1 MLNEISYPPH
11 RRYRSRTQWEPVG
24 FFSECLCNATQFDL
38 MLGFFSSSAI
48 NVLADGFAS
57 FLYNGG
63 RMRLVINDILT
74 EQDKAAFANGT
85 LDTLPF
91 FDLTDLEKLKS
102 TLSERDAHFFECLS
116 WLIKNDRLEVKI
128 VAPKEGIGISHT
140 KSGIFGDGED
150 CVAFDGSCNFSRTAL
165 IDNIES
171 LTVSC
176 EWDGSIEAEK
186 ARDIK
191 EDFETV
197 FNGKDESVVY
207 MTTEQV
213 RTRLIDGFK
222 DKSLTALLEDEYK
235 LIERHIK
242 EKDLPLSVKHAL
254 EKAKQ
259 RVSAAIDKLKEEKIE
274 KREDV
279 ITQEIEPCFPY
290 PTGPRDYQN
299 QAFENWK
306 NNNQRGLFAM
316 ATGTGKTIT
325 SLNCLLEIYK
335 RNGYYKAIILV
346 PTITLVNQWEQE
358 CEKFHFS
365 NVIKVYSKNS
375 EWRSK
380 IERLQMAEEYKKA
393 KESSQNFIIISTY
406 ASFTR
411 GNVFDIL
418 NGFEKSKVLLI
429 ADEAH
434 NMGSP
439 TIMKRIGDIKYLRR
453 IGLSATPER
462 QFDDDTNRKL
472 FRFFG
477 AEKQYTYE
485 YSMEEA
491 IKNGVLCRYF
501 YYPHLVRLTD
511 DEFEKYVELS
521 LKISKYF
528 NFNTNSFENK
538 DDILMSMLLARK
550 RIVHK
555 AANKLTAFNQIIN
568 ERYQKKGNLKYSLVY
583 VPEGTKPDY
592 IADSDIF
599 DSTDQVADDIV
610 SDRLI
615 DDYTEAVMKL
625 DKFITVKKFVSGQ
638 KDRDKVLS
646 AFASGKLQVLTS
658 MKCLDEGVDVPRS
671 ELAIFCASTGNPRQ
685 FIQRRGRILRKHP
698 DKFMAEIHD
707 LVVAPEVNSGS
718 DSFRMERAL
727 LKGELMRVKNFS
739 MLSENPS
746 YSQLEF
752 KSVMEHYGLNMYNN
766 DHIV

>member
-11 RRYRSRTQWEPVG
+11 RRYKSRTQWEPIG

-63 RMRLVINDILT
+63 RMRLIINDILT
-74 EQDKAAFANGT
+74 EKDKAAFANGT
-85 LDTLPF
+85 LDNLPF
-91 FDLTDLEKLKS
+91 FDLDDLERLRS
-102 TLSERDAHFFECLS
+102 TLSQRDAHFFECLS
-116 WLIKNDRLEVKI
+116 WLIRNNRLEVKI

-140 KSGIFGDGED
+140 KVGVFGDGENY
-150 CVAFDGSCNFSRTAL
+150 VAFDGSCNFSRTAL
-165 IDNIES
+165 VDNIES
-171 LTVSC
+171 ITVSC
-176 EWDGSIEAEK
+176 EWDGNIETEK
-186 ARDIK
+186 AKDVK

-197 FNGKDESVVY
+197 FNGEDETLVY
-207 MTTEQV
+207 KTTEQI
-213 RTRLIDGFK
+213 RTKLIEEFQ
-222 DKSLTALLEDEYK
+222 DKTLITLLEDEYK
-235 LIERHIK
+235 LIEKHTKKK
-242 EKDLPLSVKHAL
+242 ELPHTVKRAL

-259 RVSAAIDKLKEEKIE
+259 RVLTAIN
-274 KREDV
+274 
-279 ITQEIEPCFPY
+279 ITKQKQASERQTVFTIQDIEPSFPY
-290 PTGPRDYQN
+290 ASGPRDYQK
-299 QAFENWK
+299 QAFDNWK

-335 RNGYYKAIILV
+335 RNGYYKAIVLV
-346 PTITLVNQWEQE
+346 PTITLVNQWEKE
-358 CEKFHFS
+358 CEEFHFT
-365 NVIKVYSKNS
+365 NIIKVYSKNA
-375 EWRSK
+375 EWRSR
-380 IERLQMAEEYKKA
+380 IENLQMAEEFKKA
-393 KESSQNFIIISTY
+393 YDPTSNFIIISTY
-406 ASFTR
+406 ASFIR
-411 GNVFDIL
+411 NSVFDIL
-418 NGFEKSKVLLI
+418 NSFEKTKVLLI

-462 QFDDDTNRKL
+462 QFDEETNNKL
-472 FRFFG
+472 FKFFG
-477 AEKQYTYE
+477 AEEKYTYE

-491 IKNGVLCRYF
+491 IEKGVLCRYL

-511 DEFEKYVELS
+511 EEFDKYVELS
-521 LKISKYF
+521 VKISKYF
-528 NFNTNSFENK
+528 NFNTSSFDKK

-550 RIVHK
+550 RIIHK
-555 AANKLTAFNQIIN
+555 AANKLSAFNKIITD
-568 ERYQKKGNLKYSLVY
+568 RYKKNGNLKYSLVY
-583 VPEGTKPDY
+583 VPEGIKPDY

-599 DSTDQVADDIV
+599 DQTDQISDDDVA
-610 SDRLI
+610 DRLI

-625 DKFITVKKFVSGQ
+625 DRFITVKKFVSGQ
-638 KDRDKVLS
+638 KDRDKVLND
-646 AFASGKLQVLTS
+646 FASGKLQVLTS

-685 FIQRRGRILRKHP
+685 FIQRRGRILRKHE
-698 DKFMAEIHD
+698 DKTMAEIHD
-707 LVVAPEVNSGS
+707 LVVAPEVNPGS
-718 DSFRMERAL
+718 DSFRMEQAL

-746 YSQLEF
+746 YSQMEL

-766 DHIV
+766 DHI